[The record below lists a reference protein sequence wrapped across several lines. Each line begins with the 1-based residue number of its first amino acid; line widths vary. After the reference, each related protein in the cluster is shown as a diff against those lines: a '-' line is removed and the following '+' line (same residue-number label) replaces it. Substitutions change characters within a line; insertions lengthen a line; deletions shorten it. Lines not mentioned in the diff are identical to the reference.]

1 MPETPPVNFSQLVVT
16 FAQSALIALGEVP
29 NPETQKAE
37 PNPAA
42 ARYSLQ
48 MLQMLKAKTE
58 GNLDEQETQLIDTLI
73 KEISGKLG
81 PSEQQA

>member
-29 NPETQKAE
+29 NPETNKPE
-37 PNPAA
+37 PNPGA

-48 MLQMLKAKTE
+48 MLQMLKTKTE
-58 GNLDEQETQLIDTLI
+58 GNLDEQETQLIETLI
-73 KEISGKLG
+73 NEISEKLG
-81 PSEQQA
+81 SS